1 MLSPRGP
8 IEPENAALAAQQ
20 RAKQR
25 QHAALM
31 AAR

>member
-1 MLSPRGP
+1 MLSLRGP
-8 IEPENAALAAQQ
+8 SEPENAALAAQQ
-20 RAKQR
+20 GAKQW